1 MSDIS
6 ASASDEKSA
15 HFFDAARAAFDSTQS
30 KTATNGTRFFRIG
43 GFTICL
49 RFSGNVLAPRITPAL
64 EHLSCEPSAPDFT
77 IFLWDSVS
85 TQTEMTPPPWS
96 QGDYGVHGEIRGYN
110 SKRFRTAFNLG
121 SGVLS
126 ALDLQKNE
134 ALFWIR
140 NAADLP
146 IYESGAPL
154 LTTLH
159 WWMSAQQRQLIHAAA
174 IGKKEAGV
182 LLVGKGG
189 SGKSSTALRALNS
202 DLQYAADDY
211 CLLEGG
217 EIPFVHSLY
226 SSGKIHSRDAHK
238 FPFLQPALDKSY
250 NLNNEKALFFLNET
264 FGEKI
269 SEGFPIRAVLCP
281 TVVDRETTTL
291 RKIPAAASLLALA
304 PSTIFQLPGSGQN
317 NFSFISEIVRRVPG
331 YALELG
337 RDFDNIPR
345 VIAEFLETV
354 E

>member
-1 MSDIS
+1 MSQLS
-6 ASASDEKSA
+6 TGASDENRA
-15 HFFDAARAAFDSTQS
+15 RFFDAARAAFDSAQS
-30 KTATNGTRFFRIG
+30 KTATNATRFFRIG
-43 GFTICL
+43 GYAIRLHFA
-49 RFSGNVLAPRITPAL
+49 GNALAPRLTPAL
-64 EHLSCEPSAPDFT
+64 EHLSCAPTTPDLS
-77 IFLWDSVS
+77 IFLWDSAS

-96 QGDYGVHGEIRGYN
+96 HDDYGVHGEIRGYN
-110 SKRFRTAFNLG
+110 CARFRTAFNLG

-126 ALDLQKNE
+126 ALDLEKNE

-159 WWMSAQQRQLIHAAA
+159 WWMSANARQLIHAAA

-211 CLLEGG
+211 CLLQGG
-217 EIPFVHSLY
+217 ENPFVHSLY

-238 FPFLQPALDKSY
+238 FPFLQPALDSST
-250 NLNNEKALFFLNET
+250 NLNNEKALFFLHET

-269 SEGFPIRAVLCP
+269 SAGFPIRAVLCP
-281 TVVDRETTTL
+281 TVMDRETTTL
-291 RKIPAAASLLALA
+291 RKIPASSSLLALA

-337 RDFDNIPR
+337 RDYDNIPR
-345 VIAEFLETV
+345 VIADFLETM